1 MRTETKSPSN
11 SIASNV
17 TNSMQNKVLNT
28 SSFKNG
34 IVSLISKSRIWVGER
49 FVGQVMLHKRI
60 KALTVLVAFVESWY
74 TACEAHQLESPP
86 WGCEVPGCSLQPFTE
101 RRRRSLIRARI
112 ASTPQTIV
120 LRFWLHFS
128 LSLFTYTL
136 SHLRT
141 PRAGGGRFCW
151 ATALQVY
158 KQPDSAFIFF
168 PPHLISQTYGE
179 LWEKAFSLQ
188 QLPWDTFNKAN
199 PVSRCSPFISIF
211 DPCPFSFYLQLRF
224 SLSSRAH
231 NFFLWFSKLF
241 FFS

>member
-86 WGCEVPGCSLQPFTE
+86 WGCEVPGRSLHPFTE

-141 PRAGGGRFCW
+141 PRAGEDGSAEPQLCRYVSSHRLCFCFLPSTSHFTDLW
-151 ATALQVY
+151 RALR
-158 KQPDSAFIFF
+158 KSIQPPTTSSG
-168 PPHLISQTYGE
+168 HL
-179 LWEKAFSLQ
+179 
-188 QLPWDTFNKAN
+188 
-199 PVSRCSPFISIF
+199 
-211 DPCPFSFYLQLRF
+211 
-224 SLSSRAH
+224 
-231 NFFLWFSKLF
+231 
-241 FFS
+241 